1 MTRRYLSLLFAAL
14 CLSGAADPAAA
25 DTPKSYFT
33 LHELGKGVWAAISVP
48 GSHAGGNTGFV
59 IGSGGV
65 AVIDTFQT
73 VEAAQ
78 ALLDAIRK
86 TTNLPIRYV
95 INTHY
100 HLDHVMGD
108 GLFEKAG
115 AVVMAEDNVRAW
127 ERSENLKFFGPA
139 PKPEDKALVAGLT
152 LPSLTYKDGVTL
164 WLGDRE
170 LVVKVVQGHTGGD
183 SAVIVPDAKVM
194 FTGDLFWDHDLPNLI
209 DADTAQQIATNEGFL
224 KDYPD
229 YSFVPGHGEVGKA
242 AEVSAFRD
250 YLVNLRKAVGDARA
264 AGKSGQALTDA
275 VMAAIKPGYS
285 SWGYFDN
292 FAQHNIEQTD
302 QELAG
307 TKKRPIPPG

>member
-1 MTRRYLSLLFAAL
+1 MIRKLGLILLVWGLASQAL
-14 CLSGAADPAAA
+14 AADA
-25 DTPKSYFT
+25 PKQYFT
-33 LHELGKGVWAAISVP
+33 LHDLGHGVWAAISAP

-59 IGSGGV
+59 IGSDGV

-73 VEAAQ
+73 VAAAH

-86 TTNLPIRYV
+86 TTKLPIRYV
-95 INTHY
+95 IDTHY
-100 HLDHVMGD
+100 HLDHVMGN
-108 GLFEKAG
+108 GIFEKAG
-115 AVVMAEDNVRAW
+115 AVVMAQDNVRAW
-127 ERSENLKFFGPA
+127 ERIENLKFFGPT
-139 PKPEDKALVAGLT
+139 PKPEDKAVVESLT
-152 LPSLTYKDGVTL
+152 LPSLTYRDGVTL

-170 LVVKVVQGHTGGD
+170 VVVKVVQGHTGGD
-183 SAVIVPDAKVM
+183 SAVIVPDAKVV

-209 DADTAQQIATNEGFL
+209 DADTVQQIVANQGFL

-250 YLVNLRKAVGDARA
+250 YLVALRKAVGDARA

-275 VMAAIKPGYS
+275 VMAAIKPQYG
-285 SWGYFDN
+285 SWGYFDY

-307 TKKRPIPPG
+307 TKKRPVPPS